1 MSKYIGAV
9 DSGTT
14 STRFMLIDQSG
25 SVISHAQKEHQQI
38 FPQEG
43 WVEHDPMEIWTRTQ
57 EVIRAALAKVN
68 ATAKDIAAV
77 GITNQRETTIVW
89 DRTTGEPVYNAI
101 VWQDLR
107 TDQICRTI
115 SKKEDAQ
122 AITRKTGLPI
132 ATYFSGPKIRW
143 ILDNVEGAEAK
154 AKSGELAFGTVDS
167 WLIWQLTG
175 GPNGGKH
182 VTDPSNASRTLLMDL
197 ETLDWDDQLLVSIG
211 VPRNML
217 PEIRPSSDPAFYGVT
232 RTDGPIGGEV
242 PVAGCLGDQQAATV
256 GQTCFGPGEAK
267 NTYGTGCFMILN
279 TGSEIVRSAN
289 GLLTTVCYQFADQ
302 PTVYALEG
310 SVNMAGATVQWLR
323 DNLGL
328 IEDAAETEA
337 IAQSVPDTG
346 DCYFVPAFSGLFAP
360 YWRSDARGV
369 LVGLTRFVNR
379 AHIVRATLESICYQS
394 REVLDAMVADFGSP
408 LARLKVDGGGST
420 NNFLMQL
427 QSDFLDTEVV
437 RPVIAETTCLGAAY
451 AAGLAVGFWA
461 DLASLKANWQT
472 DKVWKPKMD
481 VERRASGYAKWKKA
495 VARTFDWIEG

>member
-1 MSKYIGAV
+1 MSKYIGAI

-14 STRFMLIDQSG
+14 STRFVLIDQSG
-25 SVISHAQKEHQQI
+25 SVVSYAQKEHEQI

-43 WVEHDPMEIWTRTQ
+43 WVEHDPLELWDRAQ
-57 EVIRAALAKVN
+57 EVIRSALSKSG
-68 ATAKDIAAV
+68 ATAKDIAAI

-89 DRTTGEPVYNAI
+89 DRATGQPLYNAI

-107 TDQICRTI
+107 TDKICRAI
-115 SKKEDAQ
+115 SELDAQ
-122 AITRKTGLPI
+122 AITRKTGLPV

-143 ILDNVEGAEAK
+143 ILENVPGAKQK
-154 AKSGELAFGTVDS
+154 AESGELAFGTVDT

-175 GPNGGKH
+175 GTDGGKH
-182 VTDPSNASRTLLMDL
+182 ITDPTNASRTLLMDL
-197 ETLDWDDQLLVSIG
+197 ETLDWDDQLLSTIG

-217 PEIRPSSDPAFYGVT
+217 PEIRPSSDPSHYGVT
-232 RTDGPIGGEV
+232 KADGPFGGQV
-242 PVAGCLGDQQAATV
+242 PVAGDLGDQQAATV
-256 GQTCFGPGEAK
+256 GQTCFNAGEAK

-279 TGSEIVRSAN
+279 TGAEIVRSEN

-302 PTVYALEG
+302 PPVYALEG
-310 SVNMAGATVQWLR
+310 SVNMAGATIQWLR

-337 IAQSVPDTG
+337 IARSVPDTG
-346 DCYFVPAFSGLFAP
+346 GCYFVPAFSGLFAP

-394 REVLDAMVADFGSP
+394 REVLDAMVADYGSP
-408 LARLKVDGGGST
+408 MARLKVDGGAAA
-420 NNFLMQL
+420 NDFLMQL

-437 RPVIAETTCLGAAY
+437 RPVIAETTSLGAAY
-451 AAGLAVGFWA
+451 AAGLAVGFWP
-461 DLASLKANWQT
+461 DLESLKANWKT
-472 DKVWKPKMD
+472 DKVWQPQMD
-481 VERRASGYAKWKKA
+481 GEHRASGYAKWKKA
-495 VARTFDWIEG
+495 VERTFDWIEE